1 MFESLVNGGVVGK
14 AVSPLTVD
22 TRLAL
27 TAASG
32 NGMTLR
38 GVVNGDGDG
47 ATVISQPPSSC
58 STSPPT
64 PNSDVKVVISSSSL
78 FYPTLP
84 YLWDEQPIIRTAA
97 LRPLLIQLT
106 VKNSV
111 IIRGRHS

>member
-1 MFESLVNGGVVGK
+1 MFESLVNGGVAGK

-64 PNSDVKVVISSSSL
+64 PNSDVKVCDFIIIII
-78 FYPTLP
+78 LP
-84 YLWDEQPIIRTAA
+84 YLT
-97 LRPLLIQLT
+97 LSL
-106 VKNSV
+106 
-111 IIRGRHS
+111 G